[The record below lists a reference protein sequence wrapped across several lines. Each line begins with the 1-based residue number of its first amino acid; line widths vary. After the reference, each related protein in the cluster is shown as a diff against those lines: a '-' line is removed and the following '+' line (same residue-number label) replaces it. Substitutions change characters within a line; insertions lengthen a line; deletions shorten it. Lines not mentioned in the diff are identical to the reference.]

1 MPHRGPASPNSMAKV
16 PMANETKAVN
26 LMPTPEN
33 FARTGISGLDSILEG
48 GIPRSN
54 VTLVEGAIGTGKTTM
69 GVEFVYRGAS
79 EFDEPGLIVLFEVSP
94 EKVVRDAAQLGWD
107 LPALERQGRVK
118 IVYTTRQVFRQE
130 LQQADSLL
138 LQEAAQMGAARLFVD
153 GVVGVIDG
161 GGDGQEPREAFHV
174 LVEGLQRDRLT
185 AMLAVEATALTQDR
199 LPVLEESIADTV
211 IRLRM
216 EDVQRATTRSIE
228 IIKSRGHS
236 YQMGRHS
243 FRIVTGRGI
252 EVYRRVQAPRSAS
265 RDRAAA
271 FDPSNRATTGVPG
284 LDEIV
289 NGGYFLGSTTVVAGI
304 SGVGK
309 SVMALQ
315 YMAEGAR
322 LGEPSLMLTLDEQ
335 VPQVLRNAKSIGI
348 DLQAHIDRG
357 VVQLYYDPPQEI
369 EVDHHFHTIE
379 EIVKD
384 FRPRRAVLDSIS
396 TYGSSLGTQGRV
408 FRDFFHALVALMKEY
423 QVAAVYNH
431 ENPEMLGM
439 SSMMGAFGMSSLVD
453 NIILMNWIEL
463 GDTFRLGLTV
473 AKMRANPTVRETH
486 ECEITDGQ
494 GMRVLPRRLPLAAPT
509 AMAPFSSFGGLISR
523 APERHTHGTEPGE
536 VTGGQ

>member
-1 MPHRGPASPNSMAKV
+1 MAHRAPASSNSMATV
-16 PMANETKAVN
+16 PMAIETKAAT

-79 EFDEPGLIVLFEVSP
+79 EFDEPGIIVLFEVSP
-94 EKVVRDAAQLGWD
+94 EKLVRDATQLGWD
-107 LPALERQGRVK
+107 LAALERQGRVK

-138 LQEAAQMGAARLFVD
+138 LQEAAAMGAARLFVD

-185 AMLAVEATALTQDR
+185 AMLAVEATALNQGQ
-199 LPVLEESIADTV
+199 LPLEESIADTV

-216 EDVQRATTRSIE
+216 EEVQRATIRSIE

-243 FRIVTGRGI
+243 FSIVAGRGI
-252 EVYRRVQAPRSAS
+252 EVYRRVQAPRAAT

-271 FDPSNRATTGVPG
+271 FDPSSRVTTGVPG
-284 LDEIV
+284 LDEVV

-315 YMAEGAR
+315 YIAEGAR

-348 DLQAHIDRG
+348 DLQTHIDRG

-369 EVDHHFHTIE
+369 EVDRHFHNIE
-379 EIVKD
+379 QIVKD

-396 TYGSSLGTQGRV
+396 TYGSSLGTEGRL

-463 GDTFRLGLTV
+463 GNTFRLGLTV

-494 GMRVLPRRLPLAAPT
+494 GMRVLPRPLPLAAPT
-509 AMAPFSSFGGLISR
+509 AAPFSSFGGLISR
-523 APERHTHGTEPGE
+523 APERQTHGTEPGE
-536 VTGGQ
+536 VAGR

>member
-1 MPHRGPASPNSMAKV
+1 MAHRAPASPNGLAKV

-33 FARTGISGLDSILEG
+33 FARTGISGLDAILEG

-79 EFDEPGLIVLFEVSP
+79 EFNEPGLIVLFEVSP

-107 LPALERQGRVK
+107 LAALERQGRVR
-118 IVYTTRQVFRQE
+118 IVFTTRQVFRQE

-138 LQEAAQMGAARLFVD
+138 LQTAAQMNAARLFVD

-185 AMLAVEATALTQDR
+185 AMLAVEASALSQGR

-216 EDVQRATTRSIE
+216 EEVQRATIRSIE

-236 YQMGRHS
+236 YQMGRHT

-252 EVYRRVQAPRSAS
+252 EVYRRVQAPRAAS

-271 FDPSNRATTGVPG
+271 FDPSSRVTTGVPG
-284 LDEIV
+284 LDEVV

-315 YMAEGAR
+315 YITEGAR

-335 VPQVLRNAKSIGI
+335 VPQVLRNANSIGI
-348 DLQAHIDRG
+348 DLQSHINRG

-369 EVDHHFHTIE
+369 EVDHHFHNIE
-379 EIVKD
+379 QIVKD
-384 FRPRRAVLDSIS
+384 FRPRRAVIDSIS

-494 GMRVLPRRLPLAAPT
+494 GMRVLPRPPPLTAPT
-509 AMAPFSSFGGLISR
+509 AAPFSSFGGLISR
-523 APERHTHGTEPGE
+523 APARHTQGTEPGE